1 MIFGKLL
8 SRLKH
13 SMIKFEISVS
23 DLSHLRIFSNLE
35 ILATTGGRT
44 MHAGRLIIDI
54 NIVQNDIYDNFYS
67 DHKAVQSNLTELFFL
82 NLMNRLRCSFLTVTF
97 FSHYLER
104 GILLHWKSEQI
115 SYRLYKITKVLNFVS
130 VRTEF
135 YPTTCFRVL
144 PEMRHSPFIHPNV
157 SSVI

>member
-1 MIFGKLL
+1 
-8 SRLKH
+8 
-13 SMIKFEISVS
+13 
-23 DLSHLRIFSNLE
+23 
-35 ILATTGGRT
+35 

-104 GILLHWKSEQI
+104 GILLH
-115 SYRLYKITKVLNFVS
+115 
-130 VRTEF
+130 
-135 YPTTCFRVL
+135 
-144 PEMRHSPFIHPNV
+144 
-157 SSVI
+157 